1 MKTNSFPWKRNQGRR
16 SPSKEMEPKKLEL
29 KLSTHIYEED
39 WKRAFRGA
47 VREQGE
53 PRRLVLLNFSFS
65 TACLLT

>member
-1 MKTNSFPWKRNQGRR
+1 
-16 SPSKEMEPKKLEL
+16 MEPKKLEL